1 MKSCKVVENFCDE
14 FKELLN
20 SLLLYVIKNY
30 IKTDK
35 MVLMIGARSFGVL
48 RRNKDK
54 LVGAKKNQFMQPCD
68 WLLEF
73 ICVFVKSIV
82 IKEKPS

>member
-54 LVGAKKNQFMQPCD
+54 LVGAKKISSYNHA
-68 WLLEF
+68 
-73 ICVFVKSIV
+73 IGY
-82 IKEKPS
+82 